1 MQQLST
7 SPEDPAKRREALS
20 TSNEMRRQRYA
31 SDPEYRERLLAAS
44 RKHPNEFNWSATIES
59 RTRGKGAGNR
69 FPKILNV
76 WRSITNII
84 MPTKLRE
91 RLKNHD
97 FAYLI
102 GCTSGLWGLKTERT
116 VCNGV
121 PTSPSS
127 TRRRN
132 HTTVNIAR
140 PARVV
145 PSCVSDKR

>member
-1 MQQLST
+1 MKYRDNDTPVIQNTENACWQLRANT
-7 SPEDPAKRREALS
+7 GMNAI
-20 TSNEMRRQRYA
+20 
-31 SDPEYRERLLAAS
+31 
-44 RKHPNEFNWSATIES
+44 WSATIES

-69 FPKILNV
+69 FPKILNA
-76 WRSITNII
+76 WRSITNVL
-84 MPTKLRE
+84 MPTKRRE

-97 FAYLI
+97 FAYLT
-102 GCTSGLWGLKTERT
+102 GCTSGLWGLKTGRT